1 MIPLR
6 WKEDIS
12 ATISLKGCIFS
23 PLGDK
28 DQKPTKMDFFKGQRL
43 QSVQFR
49 FRTAEDHGVLLYGQK
64 DVLLALHDS
73 KLYFKGQNFGHFLND
88 NRFHTVQ
95 LEIGNSDAILILDG
109 MWREING
116 STSNDVLD
124 GLLVGKRPSGRKQ
137 TSEGY
142 FKGCIRDLV
151 LNKLTVELPLEIKQ
165 ACQTQNK
172 ALLSFQ
178 TVSKFNPMGI
188 SKL

>member
-28 DQKPTKMDFFKGQRL
+28 DHQKKMDFFKGQTL

-49 FRTAEDHGVLLYGQK
+49 FRSAEEHGVLLYGQK
-64 DVLLALHDS
+64 AVLLASHDS
-73 KLYFKGQNFGHFLND
+73 KLYFKGQSFGNFLND

-95 LEIGNSDAILILDG
+95 LENGNSGAILILDG
-109 MWREING
+109 MRRKING
-116 STSNDVLD
+116 STSNDLD
-124 GLLVGKRPSGRKQ
+124 GFLVGKRPPQKQ
-137 TSEGY
+137 RTDDGY
-142 FKGCIRDLV
+142 FKGCLRDLV
-151 LNKLTVELPLEIKQ
+151 VNKLSVELPLEIEQ

-172 ALLSFQ
+172 ALLSFH
-178 TVSKFNPMGI
+178 TVRSNP
-188 SKL
+188 